1 MSGCEAL
8 TVEVENR
15 LARELEERVV
25 LNEFRTL
32 ISECSDHVQGIYT
45 TLRLDEVQRPLQQS
59 YDSCP
64 SDTLAEKERVTVSG
78 FYFQLTLNRS
88 GSNFTISILIYDH
101 CLCIMKTYSA

>member
-32 ISECSDHVQGIYT
+32 ISECSDHVQGIYA

-64 SDTLAEKERVTVSG
+64 SNTLAEKERVSG
-78 FYFQLTLNRS
+78 SHIQLALNRF
-88 GSNFTISILIYDH
+88 GSNFNISILIYDH
-101 CLCIMKTYSA
+101 CMCIMKTYST